1 MLQLFSEFRS
11 IRMNKISE
19 KVFLKINKQI
29 KSLVSKYVSIKN
41 SGVIKLYSFKYNSV
55 GVFVIKKMKNSRKN
69 IKKKCV
75 LHISFLLHIKLP
87 KLTAKI
93 PGKTNLLV
101 PK

>member
-41 SGVIKLYSFKYNSV
+41 SGVIKLYSFIRQAVTPSPTRAVSYRDL
-55 GVFVIKKMKNSRKN
+55 IKTPY
-69 IKKKCV
+69 
-75 LHISFLLHIKLP
+75 P
-87 KLTAKI
+87 KLGVKHVFI
-93 PGKTNLLV
+93 RSDI
-101 PK
+101 